1 MDGRRAVAGAAL
13 PTREAR
19 CVRSTPSPGA
29 SGRAPQAAGLRARA
43 AVVWRFRW
51 IYLFLLPAALY
62 FLVWK
67 FYLMVPTVLM
77 ALKKME
83 IGDTVYTARWVLLT
97 NFRRAFASPQFLA
110 VLRNTFMISG
120 LRIAAGFVPPI
131 LLAIFVFDLKRPLA
145 KQAAQLVA
153 YLPHFFSWVVVYGIC
168 TAIFAPP
175 DGVVASMLERRGITA
190 RFFVD
195 SGPFLTMLVGSG
207 TWRDLGWSAIL
218 FLAALSSVDM
228 ELYDAAKV
236 DGANAWGRLWHV
248 TLPALIP
255 ITTLVF
261 LLNIAYVVYAGFD
274 QVIVFYNPAVYGV
287 SDIID
292 TWVYRIGIQGADYGL
307 GQAVALFQSIVGL
320 VFI

>member
-1 MDGRRAVAGAAL
+1 MSGVR
-13 PTREAR
+13 PTPESPAR
-19 CVRSTPSPGA
+19 HIHPS
-29 SGRAPQAAGLRARA
+29 GLRARA
-43 AVVWRFRW
+43 SVVWRFRW

-62 FLVWK
+62 FVVWK

-83 IGDTVYTARWVLLT
+83 IGDTVYSARWVFFR
-97 NFRRAFASPQFLA
+97 NFQRAFASPQFLL
-110 VLRNTFMISG
+110 VLRNTFLISG
-120 LRIAAGFVPPI
+120 LRIAAGFIPPI
-131 LLAIFVFDLKRPLA
+131 LLAIFVFDLKRPFA
-145 KQAAQLVA
+145 KSATQLVA

-175 DGVVASMLERRGITA
+175 DGVLSSMLERRGIVA

-195 SGPFLTMLVGSG
+195 SVPFLTMLVGSG

-218 FLAALSSVDM
+218 FLAALSSVDL

-274 QVIVFYNPAVYGV
+274 QIIVFYNPAVYGV
-287 SDIID
+287 ADIID

-307 GQAVALFQSIVGL
+307 GQAVALFQSLVGL
-320 VFI
+320 VFIYGGNRLTRRVVGYGLW